1 MLAYM
6 YVYAHAFCSQVPFF
20 NWSRI
25 NKQESTQIFHAELSE
40 VLHMYVYSYIYA
52 LVTTSVQC

>member
-6 YVYAHAFCSQVPFF
+6 YVYAHTFCSQIPFLTEVELT
-20 NWSRI
+20 S
-25 NKQESTQIFHAELSE
+25 NKSTQIFHAELSE
-40 VLHMYVYSYIYA
+40 VLHVYVYRYIYA